1 MADSYGAEALTALV
15 EELKLTKHT
24 EKLAAAGV
32 TTLRSLMAL
41 DDGGISALALPK
53 GPTARR
59 PRPRARPRAPPA
71 TDASAP

>member
-1 MADSYGAEALTALV
+1 MADAYGAGALTALV

-41 DDGGISALALPK
+41 DDGGISEIASLFEPPSISEV
-53 GPTARR
+53 GRR
-59 PRPRARPRAPPA
+59 R
-71 TDASAP
+71 